1 MSVQGTVFNIQKF
14 SIHDGPGIRTT
25 VFLKGCPLRCAWCAN
40 PESQKTAVQILY
52 DRKKCLRCHRC
63 LDLCEKGALQVD
75 EEGWIILQNAT
86 DATCRQAVAEC
97 PGRALSMEGERRS
110 VEDVVEEC
118 LQDRDFY
125 EESGGGVTVSGGE
138 GMIQPA
144 FVRELTTHLH
154 EERIPVAIETT
165 GYIDPEVFQDLAPRF
180 DLLLFDMKHS
190 DSALH
195 RAKTGVGN
203 ERILANL
210 SWAVRQGLNVLVRIP
225 VIPGFNSSLED
236 ARGFA
241 KRLKEAGLERVQ
253 LLPFHQMG
261 ENKYHLLQKEYAY
274 EKVKALHPE
283 DLQDFVAELEKEGIH
298 AFF

>member
-1 MSVQGTVFNIQKF
+1 
-14 SIHDGPGIRTT
+14 
-25 VFLKGCPLRCAWCAN
+25 
-40 PESQKTAVQILY
+40 
-52 DRKKCLRCHRC
+52 
-63 LDLCEKGALQVD
+63 
-75 EEGWIILQNAT
+75 
-86 DATCRQAVAEC
+86 
-97 PGRALSMEGERRS
+97 
-110 VEDVVEEC
+110 
-118 LQDRDFY
+118 
-125 EESGGGVTVSGGE
+125 
-138 GMIQPA
+138 MIQPA
-144 FVRELTTHLH
+144 FVRELTTRLH